1 MSIEMD
7 VSYYNSRLE
16 IDLDTIGR
24 NLKKIT
30 DYTGGLQVLPVVK
43 SNAYGLGTAAIA
55 QYLVRHCGI
64 HMLAS
69 ARIYEACQIQDSGCT
84 EAELMILGPVPD
96 YSIPIAVKRGIQ
108 IPLFRK
114 QSALLLSQEAAK
126 QGIPSIKAHLK
137 IETGM
142 NRIGVRPGQELDNF
156 LQYVQSL
163 GNVVID
169 GVHTHFATADQA
181 AQGAGNPF
189 TRQQL
194 ALFQEG
200 LSQVYRAGITP
211 RFVHCCNTGGTTW
224 LKEAY
229 PLSTHVRV
237 GSLYLG
243 YSSVQDDWNPVGVEE
258 CASWKTL
265 IVNLREIQPGE
276 SVGYGRAF
284 MPDAPAKVATIGIGY
299 GDGYLRS
306 FAAAGAPVLICGRR
320 CHFIGIAMDQSFVD
334 VTGIDCQIGDQ
345 VTLFGEDGLGNK
357 ISGLE
362 IGHLMGETRLAMFTH
377 ITQRVARVYQS
388 TQCQDFA
395 VDPLR
400 LKEQSCSES
409 YYVPQKP
416 NICVL

>member
-1 MSIEMD
+1 MD
-7 VSYYNSRLE
+7 TNYYNSRLE
-16 IDLDTIGR
+16 IDLDCISR
-24 NLKKIT
+24 NLEKIKA
-30 DYTGGLQVLPVVK
+30 YTGGLQVLPVVK

-55 QYLVRHCGI
+55 RHLVKHCGI
-64 HMLAS
+64 RMLAA
-69 ARIYEACQIQDSGCT
+69 ARIFEACQIQDAGCSET
-84 EAELMILGPVPD
+84 EIMILGPVPD
-96 YSIPIAVKRGIQ
+96 YSIPIAVERGIQ

-114 QSALLLSQEAAK
+114 ESALLLSQEATK
-126 QGIPSIKAHLK
+126 QGIPAIKAHLK
-137 IETGM
+137 LETGM
-142 NRIGVRPGQELDNF
+142 NRIGVRPGQELEEL
-156 LQYVQSL
+156 LQYIQKL
-163 GNVVID
+163 GNIVID
-169 GVHTHFATADQA
+169 GVFTHFATADQA

-194 ALFQEG
+194 SLFQEG
-200 LSQVYRAGITP
+200 LAQVKQAGITP

-265 IVNLREIQPGE
+265 IVNLKEIQPGE

-284 MPDAPAKVATIGIGY
+284 MPDTPSKVATIGIGY

-306 FAAAGAPVLICGRR
+306 FAMAGAPVLIRGHR
-320 CHFIGIAMDQSFVD
+320 CRFVGTAMDQSFVD
-334 VTGIDCQIGDQ
+334 VTGVDCCIGDQ
-345 VTLFGEDGLGNK
+345 VTLFGEDGLENK

-388 TQCQDFA
+388 EEYNPENPD
-395 VDPLR
+395 VDPL
-400 LKEQSCSES
+400 QD
-409 YYVPQKP
+409 QK
-416 NICVL
+416 